1 MNKPLESLTK
11 EELIALGQSAF
22 EQISLLESNVNS
34 LESNVNSLESKLSQK
49 DYDIA
54 CMSSKESVL
63 FLRECFLFQI

>member
-34 LESNVNSLESKLSQK
+34 LESNVNSLESNVNEAVSKLR
-49 DYDIA
+49 DG
-54 CMSSKESVL
+54 
-63 FLRECFLFQI
+63 FLYGFYFHQGYFFRF